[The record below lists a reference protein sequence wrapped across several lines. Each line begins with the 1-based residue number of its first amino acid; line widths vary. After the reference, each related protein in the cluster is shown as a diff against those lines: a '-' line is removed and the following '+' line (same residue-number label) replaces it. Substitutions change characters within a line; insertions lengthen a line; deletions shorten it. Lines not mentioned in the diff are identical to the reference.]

1 MNKDTIYYSLAKLNK
16 IANGNA
22 QFIDKM
28 IQLFIDTTPADIE
41 NIRNHFKMGKYEE
54 VSQIAHKL
62 IPSIDYICT
71 KPLDEEIRKI
81 EAIEKDSV
89 LISESEI
96 EATLSKIELAIS
108 QLKSR

>member
-1 MNKDTIYYSLAKLNK
+1 MNEDPVYYSLAKLNK
-16 IANGNA
+16 LANGNSD
-22 QFIDKM
+22 FIEKM
-28 IQLFIDTTPADIE
+28 IQLFIDTTPAEIE
-41 NIRNHFKMGKYEE
+41 NIRNYFKIGKYAA

-71 KPLDEEIRKI
+71 EPLDEEIRKI
-81 EAIEKDSV
+81 EAIEKNSA